1 MLSMML
7 GLIIIIIMVSLLL
20 TWRASYD
27 SPGRSIKPE
36 ATPRERA
43 TRAEEL
49 SRGSEAREE
58 MVAQPQVTIV
68 RGKSSKKKNE
78 SAGEKECR
86 RVLESYF
93 AGKKFVSVRP
103 TWLVSTETGRAL
115 ELDCYNE
122 ELSLAVEYNGQ
133 QHYTYPNRYHK
144 SQEEFK
150 AQVWNDEY
158 KAKLCKAQGV
168 KLITVPYTVAL
179 GAIESYLCTKLR
191 AEGFDSE
198 S

>member
-1 MLSMML
+1 ML
-7 GLIIIIIMVSLLL
+7 GLIIIIIVVSLLL

-27 SPGRSIKPE
+27 SPGTTNKPVAASRVDDE
-36 ATPRERA
+36 
-43 TRAEEL
+43 TRT
-49 SRGSEAREE
+49 E
-58 MVAQPQVTIV
+58 MVAEPQVTIV
-68 RGKSSKKKNE
+68 RAKSSKKKTNE

-86 RVLESYF
+86 RVLEAYF
-93 AGKKFVSVRP
+93 GGKKFISVRP

-168 KLITVPYTVAL
+168 KLINVPYTVAL
-179 GAIESYLCTKLR
+179 GAIESYLSTKLK
-191 AEGFDSE
+191 AAGFDSQ